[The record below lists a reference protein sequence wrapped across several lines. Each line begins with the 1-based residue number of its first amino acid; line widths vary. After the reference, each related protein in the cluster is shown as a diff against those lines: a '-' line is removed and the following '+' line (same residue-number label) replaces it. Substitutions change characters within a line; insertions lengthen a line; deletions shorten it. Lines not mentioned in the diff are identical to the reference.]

1 MNVVALF
8 DPWKG
13 PLCTCPKKYSLSPY
27 TGCAHA
33 CRYCYISA
41 YIPRAFN
48 SRIKNNF
55 LAMLRRDLQHI
66 NPEIYIFM
74 ANSSDPYTPPE
85 YEVKLTRQTLQL
97 LLGAG
102 LKVQLVT
109 KSDLVLR
116 DIDLIRLGN
125 CSVSMTITTLDES
138 ISHKLEPNAPLPNKR
153 LEAIRRL
160 TEEGVPCSVRIDP
173 IIPWINDYDL
183 DKLVKAIAEAGA
195 KHVVASTYKAKRD
208 NFNRVVQAFPE
219 LGEKLTQVYWI
230 EGENLGRARYLDRKF
245 RSDIL
250 SYLREVVE
258 DYGMTYATC
267 REGLIRLH
275 NAETCDGSH
284 LIPIRR
290 DHLHLSLGPL
300 REKAP
305 IENAS
310 TNATEMGT
318 GRDTTSLAEE

>member
-1 MNVVALF
+1 MNVIALF

-13 PLCTCPKKYSLSPY
+13 QLCTCPKKYSLSPY

-48 SRIKNNF
+48 SRIKNHF
-55 LAMLRRDLQHI
+55 LAILRRDLQHV
-66 NPEIYIFM
+66 NPEMHISM
-74 ANSSDPYTPPE
+74 TNSSDPYTPPE
-85 YEVKLTRQTLQL
+85 YEATLTRQTLQL

-102 LKVQLVT
+102 LKVQIIT

-125 CSVSMTITTLDES
+125 CSVSMTITTLHEP

-153 LEAIRRL
+153 LETIRRL
-160 TEEGVPCSVRIDP
+160 TEEGIPCSARIDP
-173 IIPWINDYDL
+173 IIPWINDYDFE
-183 DKLVKAIAEAGA
+183 KLVKAIAEAGV
-195 KHVVASTYKAKRD
+195 KHVIASTYKAKRD

-219 LGEKLTQVYWI
+219 LVEKLTQVYWV
-230 EGENLGRARYLDRKF
+230 EGETLGRARYLASKF
-245 RSDIL
+245 RSDTL
-250 SYLREVVE
+250 SYLKEVVE

-275 NAETCDGSH
+275 SAKTCDGSH
-284 LIPIRR
+284 LIPTRR
-290 DHLHLSLGPL
+290 NFMIHYHNHLSFPSIL
-300 REKAP
+300 
-305 IENAS
+305 
-310 TNATEMGT
+310 
-318 GRDTTSLAEE
+318 D